1 MFLIRHG
8 ESEFN
13 RHFAQTGR
21 DPGIRD
27 APLTKRGNEQAEAAA
42 RHFLQLKNNP
52 GRMKAPK
59 RILSSPYTRA
69 LQTATP
75 IAKALNLSIEVI
87 PLLGE
92 RRLYSCDEGTPLCD
106 LKKSWETYDFSRLE
120 KEEWWP
126 PKHESDED
134 IAGRVRAFLAL
145 ENGGNDDTLIVSHW
159 YFIFTLSELDCDNG
173 QTIWRDEKGRFH
185 RQPA

>member
-1 MFLIRHG
+1 MFLLRHG

-27 APLTKRGNEQAEAAA
+27 APLTKRGIEQAEAAA

-52 GRMKAPK
+52 GHMKAPA

-69 LQTATP
+69 LQTAAP
-75 IAKALNLSIEVI
+75 IAKTLGLPVQVT
-87 PLLGE
+87 PLIGE
-92 RRLYSCDEGTPLCD
+92 RRLYSCDEGTRLCD
-106 LKKSWETYDFSRLE
+106 LKTRWNDCDFTRLDRDD
-120 KEEWWP
+120 WWP
-126 PKHESDED
+126 AKHESDED
-134 IAGRVRAFLAL
+134 LAGRARAFLAL
-145 ENGGNDDTLIVSHW
+145 ENGGDNETLIVSHW
-159 YFIFTLSELDCDNG
+159 YFIFTLSELDCGNG

-185 RQPA
+185 RQP